1 MPDWFHVIGT
11 DRAKL
16 YKIVSSSHA
25 AEQTEEDLILTFHI
39 RLIIFSQANE
49 QSSMINPSMIH
60 KTSLGDCDC
69 VTYTWT
75 PSIHRRL

>member
-16 YKIVSSSHA
+16 YKIVFSSHA
-25 AEQTEEDLILTFHI
+25 AEQIEEDLILTFHI

-49 QSSMINPSMIH
+49 QSSMLDSSIFH
-60 KTSLGDCDC
+60 KTSLGYCDS
-69 VTYTWT
+69 VTYPWT
-75 PSIHRRL
+75 ASIHRRL